1 MQAAFF
7 QNRVDAGEKLAKELL
22 RVKQNQTS
30 LQDAIVVAIPRGGVI
45 VGDVIATK
53 LGVKLDIVVSRKIGA
68 PDNPE
73 KYSLKE
79 LEL

>member
-30 LQDAIVVAIPRGGVI
+30 LQDAIVVDVKPMFYLYVKTHHI
-45 VGDVIATK
+45 VW
-53 LGVKLDIVVSRKIGA
+53 L
-68 PDNPE
+68 N
-73 KYSLKE
+73 
-79 LEL
+79 